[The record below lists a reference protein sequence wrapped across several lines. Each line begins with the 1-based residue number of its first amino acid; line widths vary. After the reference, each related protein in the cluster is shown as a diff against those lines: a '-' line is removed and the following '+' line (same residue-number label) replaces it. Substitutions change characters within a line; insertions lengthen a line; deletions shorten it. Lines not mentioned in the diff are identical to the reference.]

1 MASYRLK
8 RKTYS
13 NSNIITGQYGLFD
26 KSLTVGKGGGLG
38 AGLNVGFAVLDE
50 RQHKK
55 SYKETEG
62 QMNEAVKA
70 NKNITSQLQNI
81 AKS

>member
-1 MASYRLK
+1 MATYRLK

-13 NSNIITGQYGLFD
+13 SNILTGEMGLFD
-26 KSLTVGKGGGLG
+26 KSITMGKGGGLG
-38 AGLNVGFAVLDE
+38 MGLNAGFAVLDE
-50 RQHKK
+50 HQHKK
-55 SYKETEG
+55 AYKATGAE
-62 QMNEAVKA
+62 MDDAVKA

>member
-1 MASYRLK
+1 MATYILK

-13 NSNIITGQYGLFD
+13 SNILTGQYGLFD
-26 KSLTVGKGGGLG
+26 KSLTLGKGGGLG
-38 AGLNVGFAVLDE
+38 AGLNVGFAALDE
-50 RQHKK
+50 HQHNK
-55 SYKETEG
+55 SYKATGAEID
-62 QMNEAVKA
+62 NAVKA